1 MSSILDNSFG
11 DPAVILAR
19 SWYQGMNLVLDGVD
33 FGKCSEYDVLQIVN
47 RSILNK
53 RKEDESRKEAGATV
67 GGESHNATSMET
79 PV

>member
-1 MSSILDNSFG
+1 MGNPLDNSWG
-11 DPAVILAR
+11 DPAIILAR

-53 RKEDESRKEAGATV
+53 RKEDEANPLRDDGDGDTRE
-67 GGESHNATSMET
+67 
-79 PV
+79 